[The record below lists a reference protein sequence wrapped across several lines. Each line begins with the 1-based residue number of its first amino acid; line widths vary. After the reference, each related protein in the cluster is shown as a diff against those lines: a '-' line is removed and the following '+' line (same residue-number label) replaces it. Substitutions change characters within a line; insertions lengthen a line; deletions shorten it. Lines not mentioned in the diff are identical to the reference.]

1 MKPEKE
7 TGQVQLYN
15 GEPVIR
21 VTKTEKGNY
30 EWSTIASG
38 MMSHSLMGEVEK
50 YMKKYSYEFYV
61 VDHKERYNY
70 ESQCSI

>member
-1 MKPEKE
+1 MESLEEK
-7 TGQVQLYN
+7 QVILYN

-50 YMKKYSYEFYV
+50 YMKKHSYEFYII
-61 VDHKERYNY
+61 DYKKRYSY
-70 ESQCSI
+70 ESQCTI